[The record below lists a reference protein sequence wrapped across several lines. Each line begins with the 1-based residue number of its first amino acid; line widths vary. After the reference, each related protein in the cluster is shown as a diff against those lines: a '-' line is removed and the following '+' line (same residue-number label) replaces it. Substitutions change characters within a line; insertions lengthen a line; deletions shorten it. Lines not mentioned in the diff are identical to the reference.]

1 MKGWCTNPAGSGSLE
16 DFLFFFSR
24 GPCYDHLLLSAAA
37 HQATQYAVMH
47 TYIKCP
53 QQPNLHVLCS
63 LWDSPNLQGT
73 ASLLRAALL
82 AVAFTRRD

>member
-1 MKGWCTNPAGSGSLE
+1 MKGWCTNPTGSGSLE
-16 DFLFFFSR
+16 DFLSFFSQR
-24 GPCYDHLLLSAAA
+24 GPCYDHFCCQ
-37 HQATQYAVMH
+37 HQATEHVVMH
-47 TYIKCP
+47 TYIKCH

-63 LWDSPNLQGT
+63 LWDSPDLQGT